1 MGSSL
6 RLWSSSGK
14 RPPDSYEKDCF
25 PTSPVA
31 HVHTHRAVFSSV
43 PHRHKQAV
51 KYRCL
56 SLVVNYTHHWL
67 LTTLTKM
74 FPIPRLFLLSLKSF
88 TRICQYWV
96 FASAQQFKANSANTR
111 MKCDSFQPQMNL
123 LSFTSEQLGN
133 FS

>member
-51 KYRCL
+51 KYRSL
-56 SLVVNYTHHWL
+56 SLVVNYTHQDVPD
-67 LTTLTKM
+67 TPTV
-74 FPIPRLFLLSLKSF
+74 SLISEKFHQNLPVLGLCFGTAVQSQL
-88 TRICQYWV
+88 CQH
-96 FASAQQFKANSANTR
+96 TDE
-111 MKCDSFQPQMNL
+111 M
-123 LSFTSEQLGN
+123 
-133 FS
+133 